1 MHVTITASVTVVAT
15 MSSHFTAVGQKEAEK
30 LEAETQ
36 QPVQFTLIFIYIVG
50 FFFVVPTEILSIF
63 LSIFS
68 DGQGVDISQRKE
80 TGPRH
85 MSDHCGGNKENNTED
100 TTCEVKGED

>member
-1 MHVTITASVTVVAT
+1 MHVTITASVTVV
-15 MSSHFTAVGQKEAEK
+15 SHNVISLFTAVGQKEAEK

-50 FFFVVPTEILSIF
+50 VFFVPTEILSIF

-68 DGQGVDISQRKE
+68 DGQGEDISQRKE